1 MIETCASRP
10 SRNFF
15 SRRSANA
22 TSGLTDTSE
31 SNARYTRRGPVFD
44 FRAIDSQSP
53 SAVRLPVTLAPRQP
67 NTPKSEM
74 QHKPT
79 DAAAHALK
87 TPSVLNKEIA
97 VSAISDG
104 SLTASKGVAR
114 FS

>member
-1 MIETCASRP
+1 MIETCAPRP

-15 SRRSANA
+15 RRRSANA

-53 SAVRLPVTLAPRQP
+53 SAVRLPFKLAPRKP

-74 QHKPT
+74 QHKST
-79 DAAAHALK
+79 EAAEHALK
-87 TPSVLNKEIA
+87 TPSVMNKGID

-104 SLTASKGVAR
+104 NLTA
-114 FS
+114 